1 MYVTKAKRILL
12 KRKAVYEDRLLGL
25 DKKLGDGEINKD
37 DYKKLMAV
45 YELILKELMLI
56 ENEL

>member
-25 DKKLGDGEINKD
+25 DKKLGDGEISKD